1 MVAVHAGAPR
11 IERAL
16 GARLRGL
23 LSIAGGVAVGYVFMG
38 LLPKMGAQTA
48 RIVAAAPE
56 SSEFFQFH
64 LYLVALAGLL
74 LYFVVDRYRAR
85 APGGRGILVFHG
97 LAFAGYNALIG
108 YLLEHLA
115 SHRAGYVPFV
125 LLASVMALHLFAI
138 DHQLR
143 AWHGAAF
150 DRVLRWVMAAAVLAG
165 WLASR
170 LWPVSEGTLA
180 AWSSLLAGAILINV
194 FNEELPRD
202 DRGSL
207 PAFLCGV
214 VAVVAVA
221 AVFRTVSRGLG

>member
-1 MVAVHAGAPR
+1 MA
-11 IERAL
+11 
-16 GARLRGL
+16 
-23 LSIAGGVAVGYVFMG
+23 
-38 LLPKMGAQTA
+38 LLPKMGVQTA
-48 RIVAAAPE
+48 HIVAAAPA
-56 SSEFFQFH
+56 SAEFVQFR

-85 APGGRGILVFHG
+85 APGGQAVLTFHG
-97 LAFAGYNALIG
+97 LAFAGYNALVG

-115 SHRAGYVPFV
+115 THRAGYVPYV
-125 LLASVMALHLFAI
+125 LLAVVMALHLFAI

-150 DRVLRWVMAAAVLAG
+150 DRVLRWLMAAAVPAG

-170 LWPVSEGTLA
+170 LWPISDGALA

-202 DRGSL
+202 NQRSL
-207 PAFLCGV
+207 PAFLSGV

-221 AVFRTVSRGLG
+221 AIFRTVSRGLG